1 MNFNFIVETLYICQ
15 KCTINRKM
23 SWVIRCP
30 THGKVI
36 AQYRCEGMTQLE
48 KHSKEDRLDELCFLY
63 EDPDI

>member
-1 MNFNFIVETLYICQ
+1 METLYICQ
-15 KCTINRKM
+15 KAIVNRKM
-23 SWVIRCP
+23 SWVVRCH
-30 THGKVI
+30 THGEVI